1 MFEAH
6 FGFNRTPFG
15 KDLLPEQLYQSTAF
29 RELKERLRYAI
40 EHVCLMSIVG
50 EVGAGKSTVLRAVT
64 AQLPAALYK
73 FLYLSKPAQTPRDL
87 FRELLQLLRI
97 DPPWMAADARL
108 RLREALEAMKR
119 DGQTPVL
126 IQDEAQALSS
136 SILEELRML
145 TNFDMDARPVFAL
158 VLCGQPELN
167 RILAGRSQEALAQR
181 ITVRYHLVGMEREET
196 RAYIEHHLKL
206 AGINRP
212 LFDDAALQHL
222 FEFSHGLPRL
232 VYRYALQGLELA
244 WRQGLEHVDLKT
256 MEMAT
261 AF

>member
-6 FGFNRTPFG
+6 FGFHHTPFG
-15 KDLLPEQLYQSTAF
+15 KDLLPEQLYSSTAF

-40 EHVCLMSIVG
+40 ERVRIMAVTG
-50 EVGAGKSTVLRAVT
+50 EVGAGKSTTLRAVT
-64 AQLPAALYK
+64 AQLPTALYR
-73 FLYLSKPAQTPRDL
+73 FMYLPKPINSPRDL
-87 FRELLQLLRI
+87 FRELLQVLRI

-108 RLREALEAMKR
+108 RLREALETMKR
-119 DGQTPVL
+119 DGLTPVL
-126 IQDEAQALSS
+126 IQDEAQALTGAT
-136 SILEELRML
+136 LEELRML
-145 TNFDMDARPVFAL
+145 TSFDMDARPVFAM

-167 RILAGRSQEALAQR
+167 RILANRSQEALAQR

-196 RAYIEHHLKL
+196 RAYVEHHLKL
-206 AGINRP
+206 VGVDRP
-212 LFDDAALQHL
+212 IFDDTALQHL

-232 VYRYALQGLELA
+232 VNRYALQALELA
-244 WRQGLEHVDLKT
+244 WRQGLERVDLKT

>member
-6 FGFNRTPFG
+6 FGFRHTPFG

-40 EHVCLMSIVG
+40 ERTSIMAVVG
-50 EVGAGKSTVLRAVT
+50 EVGAGKSTALRAVT
-64 AQLPAALYK
+64 AELPTALYR
-73 FLYLSKPAQTPRDL
+73 FMYLPRPANKPRDL

-97 DPPWMAADARL
+97 DPPWLAAEARL

-119 DGQTPVL
+119 DGLTPVL
-126 IQDEAQALSS
+126 IQDEAQALST

-145 TNFDMDARPVFAL
+145 TSFDMDARPVFAMI
-158 VLCGQPELN
+158 LCGQPELN
-167 RILAGRSQEALAQR
+167 RILSSRSQEALAQR
-181 ITVRYHLVGMEREET
+181 ITVRCHLVGMDREET

-206 AGINRP
+206 AGVDRP
-212 LFDDAALQHL
+212 IFDDAALQHL
-222 FEFSHGLPRL
+222 FESSHGLPRL
-232 VYRYALQGLELA
+232 VNRLALQGLELA
-244 WRQGLEHVDLKT
+244 WRQGLERVDLKT